1 MLDRNTRNTVILS
14 LAFVLFAAILFGGWP
29 IALWVLR
36 VAWALIMAVA
46 LVIVGY
52 IAWIY
57 LYMWNKQRRS

>member
-1 MLDRNTRNTVILS
+1 MLDRNTRNTALEFG
-14 LAFVLFAAILFGGWP
+14 AFLLFAFILFGGWP